1 MSSLINTK
9 PELYLGWAY
18 DRVEE
23 SDKNNPY
30 IDKIGG
36 KPIWLNQNCPPPTN
50 YSICDNCGERLFFLM
65 QLQGHI
71 NKRKYDRVFYV
82 FGCNNSQCMGK
93 EGSFKVLRAHKGT
106 HFKKHSKINKT
117 MKKAEEIPQLTIDD
131 NDFNSTPIE
140 SQSFINS
147 ENDTIIKHSIDMSPV
162 IIDPKE
168 FEKEIDEIKEINN
181 NENGFEFGF
190 GNVTDFNWETPGF
203 GNSNDD
209 WGSFGNDDNS
219 NGFGFGDNSNVFGSN
234 NDTNDKKIDDLNKLL
249 ELRNKKYEEEESDD
263 DYNNESQKKQEKKEQ
278 KIEKKAKNIIK
289 QESNPKELIENE
301 KENNSDKNINI
312 EKVEEETEEN
322 KEELE
327 NLKQYWNKGRFF
339 PDYYLDMDLDQPN
352 NKEDDYSHE
361 KKLIE
366 EYEKQNK
373 LNGNN
378 STDINWGEEKY
389 EKSDNKYYNKVFRK
403 FNEVVQEEPEQC
415 LRYCIKGEPLFY
427 DNDDISKKYSNSK
440 NIPKCERCGALR
452 TFEFQLMPNLLS
464 ILPTEK
470 FLNKHKPY
478 KNIRNIKDVNTI
490 SKSDLINQFD
500 TGMEWGTILVFTCSK
515 DCDMDEL
522 KQKEI
527 EDDGMWR
534 EDVSYYEELPVV
546 EKESLF

>member
-1 MSSLINTK
+1 M
-9 PELYLGWAY
+9 GY

-50 YSICDNCGERLFFLM
+50 YSICDNC
-65 QLQGHI
+65 
-71 NKRKYDRVFYV
+71 
-82 FGCNNSQCMGK
+82 
-93 EGSFKVLRAHKGT
+93 
-106 HFKKHSKINKT
+106 
-117 MKKAEEIPQLTIDD
+117 
-131 NDFNSTPIE
+131 
-140 SQSFINS
+140 
-147 ENDTIIKHSIDMSPV
+147 V

-168 FEKEIDEIKEINN
+168 FERNNN

-219 NGFGFGDNSNVFGSN
+219 NGFGFGDNSNVF
-234 NDTNDKKIDDLNKLL
+234 
-249 ELRNKKYEEEESDD
+249 
-263 DYNNESQKKQEKKEQ
+263 
-278 KIEKKAKNIIK
+278 
-289 QESNPKELIENE
+289 ENE

-389 EKSDNKYYNKVFRK
+389 EKSDNNIIIK
-403 FNEVVQEEPEQC
+403 FLENSMKLYKKNQNNTV
-415 LRYCIKGEPLFY
+415 LKGEPLFY

-534 EDVSYYEELPVV
+534 EDVSYMKNYQ
-546 EKESLF
+546 